1 MGGASHRLHALPVR
15 ADAKLLKGNPMWE
28 TVKSGGRLAVDVLAA
43 AWVWTA
49 EKVGAHPNK
58 ALAAF
63 LVLLIISFWF

>member
-1 MGGASHRLHALPVR
+1 
-15 ADAKLLKGNPMWE
+15 MWE

-43 AWVWTA
+43 AWLWTA

-63 LVLLIISFWF
+63 LVLLIFSFWF